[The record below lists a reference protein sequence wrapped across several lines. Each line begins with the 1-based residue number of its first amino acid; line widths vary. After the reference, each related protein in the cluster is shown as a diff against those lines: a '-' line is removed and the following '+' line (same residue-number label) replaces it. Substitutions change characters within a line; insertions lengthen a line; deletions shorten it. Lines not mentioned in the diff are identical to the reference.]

1 MDNNNNS
8 NTRNADNSM
17 IGSEWADVSG
27 EPNWDENIPVD
38 NTNSINHQNT
48 AHDPNIST
56 TLDISDVTDYASP
69 EDLIENAHS
78 TSNNIVSIHNPTN
91 LANKSN
97 TSSSVPY
104 NNESSTPAY
113 NDTSLTNN
121 QNNQS
126 ASQVVDQA
134 VNQNLNQSVNQNPIT
149 VAQGQENE
157 IEVAPYTPE
166 AEAQNQEEIPVILPT
181 TNDDASLQAQL
192 RNATTNSGKANLRIV
207 AVVIV
212 VVLGVIFY
220 LGVENSDPNKAGSD
234 NRTVGV
240 KPLPVKDIKS
250 ELRGNITPDM
260 GTCPEPITNGKEQA
274 PTPVETPPPVIVNT
288 PPPAPVIVEPTP
300 QQVAVEKVVE
310 KPRQFAFRMRT
321 GDEMVKD
328 YEEKAKVKEVP
339 VTNVATPKVKIPRGT
354 MLPLMM
360 LQPFRND
367 IPTVVKCQ
375 IMSDV
380 KTSKGELL
388 IPSGTTAFVPF
399 AQFRNDKRVFN
410 RVDSPMTLS
419 LADGT
424 EIQLT
429 GTAVDKSGGIGVAGK
444 VVKKGDAGI
453 GKRIG
458 RTMARVLTFGAAS
471 AVGGVGGGAIA
482 EAGNATVDG
491 SYYYTAPT
499 TSYVEVPPGTVFF
512 FNVSGN

>member
-1 MDNNNNS
+1 MDNNNNYNDS
-8 NTRNADNSM
+8 NTTNANSSM
-17 IGSEWADVSG
+17 IGSEWAEVSD

-38 NTNSINHQNT
+38 NTNSINHQNNV
-48 AHDPNIST
+48 HYPIIPT

-69 EDLIENAHS
+69 QDIIEKGS
-78 TSNNIVSIHNPTN
+78 TSKPNNN
-91 LANKSN
+91 
-97 TSSSVPY
+97 SSVSY
-104 NNESSTPAY
+104 NNGSSTPAY
-113 NDTSLTNN
+113 NDTLLTNN

-126 ASQVVDQA
+126 GSQVVDQA
-134 VNQNLNQSVNQNPIT
+134 INQNIQTIP
-149 VAQGQENE
+149 QGQENE
-157 IEVAPYTPE
+157 NEVEVAPAPYSPDANLET
-166 AEAQNQEEIPVILPT
+166 EAQNQEEIPVILPN

-212 VVLGVIFY
+212 VVVVAIFY

-234 NRTVGV
+234 NKTVGV
-240 KPLPVKDIKS
+240 KPLPVRDIKS
-250 ELRGNITPDM
+250 ELKGNITPDM
-260 GTCPEPITNGKEQA
+260 GTCPDPITNGKEQT
-274 PTPVETPPPVIVNT
+274 PTPIETPPPVIVNT
-288 PPPAPVIVEPTP
+288 PPPAPAPVIVEPAP
-300 QQVAVEKVVE
+300 PQVAVERPVE
-310 KPRQFAFRMRT
+310 RPRQFAFRMRS
-321 GDEMVKD
+321 GDEIVKD
-328 YEEKAKVKEVP
+328 YDEKVKVKEIP
-339 VTNVATPKVKIPRGT
+339 VTNVTASTKVKIPRGT
-354 MLPLMM
+354 MLPLIM

-375 IMSDV
+375 VLSDV

-410 RVDSPMTLS
+410 RVDSPMTIA

-429 GTAVDKSGGIGVAGK
+429 GTAVDKTGGIGVAGK
-444 VVKKGDAGI
+444 VIKKGDAGI

-471 AVGGVGGGAIA
+471 AVGGIGGGVIA
-482 EAGNATVDG
+482 ETGNASVDG